1 MINFNILV
9 FVLFRFNFIVSLS
22 NNFYNKYILSLLYFY
37 VPNESKEEPEIVK
50 AKFSYFDECLK
61 IEDEIKRL
69 IKLFI
74 VKLNL
79 DDIEDD
85 LREEINCEMN
95 KANLLLNG
103 KLKMFNNLCLI
114 SLKEMDL
121 IEDNKHVN
129 ISDLEGYYNL
139 LEIELIK
146 IRRSSEL
153 IINRNDMTKDDE
165 EKENQ
170 VVVKKKR
177 PAKVVNKI
185 QASNIS
191 ERNRRY
197 IERMKKLKEKSHN
210 TITLQA
216 HS

>member
-1 MINFNILV
+1 M
-9 FVLFRFNFIVSLS
+9 
-22 NNFYNKYILSLLYFY
+22 LYFY